1 MSRQAGSIV
10 RGISKP
16 RRISVKTGRQQV
28 AAMYC
33 GRGQRSRYG
42 ATRPVAAGTGGGYRR
57 PGRSAFGI
65 NELNWQGR
73 QGSNL
78 RQPVLETGTLPAE
91 LHPCREPALLPVRA
105 VSSIS
110 RSRFAREKRLTRHT
124 TPARIGAAEWPNRA
138 GLLMAGAARVHTRDF
153 RRYPVRSRIR
163 TASAGFRR
171 FCRAPGNQH
180 NDRPG
185 HDIPVPPCSRIH
197 DRPAAPDMRHG
208 RLLPSTSRQ
217 P

>member
-42 ATRPVAAGTGGGYRR
+42 VTRPVAAGTGGGYRR

-65 NELNWQGR
+65 NRLNWQGR

-91 LHPCREPALLPVRA
+91 LHPCREPAKRPVRA

-110 RSRFAREKRLTRHT
+110 RSRFASEKRLTD
-124 TPARIGAAEWPNRA
+124 A
-138 GLLMAGAARVHTRDF
+138 GR
-153 RRYPVRSRIR
+153 
-163 TASAGFRR
+163 
-171 FCRAPGNQH
+171 RAPSPKIRAAAADGSVAGNALF
-180 NDRPG
+180 
-185 HDIPVPPCSRIH
+185 IS
-197 DRPAAPDMRHG
+197 A
-208 RLLPSTSRQ
+208 LLRQ
-217 P
+217 T

>member
-28 AAMYC
+28 AVVYC

-42 ATRPVAAGTGGGYRR
+42 ATRRLVAGAGEGYSRR
-57 PGRSAFGI
+57 RWSAFAI
-65 NELNWQGR
+65 NGLNWQGR

-110 RSRFAREKRLTRHT
+110 RPRFAREKRLTWHT
-124 TPARIGAAEWPNRA
+124 TPARIDAAGWPNPA
-138 GLLMAGAARVHTRDF
+138 GLLMVGAARAHTRDF
-153 RRYPVRSRIR
+153 RRYRCV
-163 TASAGFRR
+163 
-171 FCRAPGNQH
+171 
-180 NDRPG
+180 
-185 HDIPVPPCSRIH
+185 
-197 DRPAAPDMRHG
+197 
-208 RLLPSTSRQ
+208 L
-217 P
+217 